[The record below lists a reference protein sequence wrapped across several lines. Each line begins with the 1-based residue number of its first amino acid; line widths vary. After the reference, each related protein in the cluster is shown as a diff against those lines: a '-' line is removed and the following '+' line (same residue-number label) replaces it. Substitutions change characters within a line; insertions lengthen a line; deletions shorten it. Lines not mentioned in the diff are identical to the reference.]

1 MQLQLLPNVEQFCKA
16 CSHAHAG
23 LYYDLNSV
31 VLHRISE
38 VTIDAL
44 LAVTTPP
51 DIILR
56 WNSNSDTFSQISP
69 QVHKVNAC
77 HYK

>member
-1 MQLQLLPNVEQFCKA
+1 MQLKLLPNVEQFCKA

-31 VLHRISE
+31 VLHQISE
-38 VTIDAL
+38 VTIDA

-56 WNSNSDTFSQISP
+56 
-69 QVHKVNAC
+69 
-77 HYK
+77 